1 MKFKQEALEEMK
13 KNFTLDELETIDILS
28 SGNLKHNSIKKF
40 HLETFK
46 KVIHYLSGRLN
57 WNVDEEIFDD
67 QTKTQTQNS
76 SEDVEEKEEKKE
88 TCKFLK
94 IGACHHGR
102 SGKKRMQ
109 KEKFALLVTHQHAKT
124 MSCLENV

>member
-1 MKFKQEALEEMK
+1 MNFNQEALEEMK
-13 KNFTLDELETIDILS
+13 KNFTLDELETIDKLS
-28 SGNLKHNSIKKF
+28 SGNLKGNSIKKI

-46 KVIHYLSGRLN
+46 KVIHYLSEKLS
-57 WNVDEEIFDD
+57 WNVDEENFDD
-67 QTKTQTQNS
+67 QTKSQTQIS
-76 SEDVEEKEEKKE
+76 SEDVEENEEKKE

-94 IGACHHGR
+94 LGACHHGR